1 MQTVSE
7 TRPSSIAGTWYE
19 GQPKRLAESVDSY
32 LNRAKIE
39 TIQGKVIGL
48 VAPHAGHR
56 YSGPVAGYAFA
67 AARGLSPRL
76 VAVIAPMH
84 HPYPHPLITTAHA
97 FYHTPLGGIPVA
109 RPLLEALSKKLEQT
123 LGYGLTPV
131 ANDPEHALEIELP
144 FLQRALSAPF
154 ELIPLMLRQ
163 QDARTARIL
172 GQTLADLLRGQDCLL
187 VASTDLSHFY
197 DQATAK
203 KLDSAMLEAA
213 QTFDPEQLFAVE
225 RSGKGEACGLG
236 ALAATLWAAQSLG
249 ADSVEILNYATS
261 GDTSGDYERVVG
273 YGAGVIIEKPAQA

>member
-1 MQTVSE
+1 MHTVSE
-7 TRPSSIAGTWYE
+7 ARPSSIAGTWYE
-19 GQPKRLAESVDSY
+19 GQPQRLAESVDSY

-84 HPYPHPLITTAHA
+84 HPYPYPIITSAHA
-97 FYHTPLGGIPVA
+97 FYRTPLGDIPVA
-109 RPLLEALSKKLEQT
+109 HPLLEALSKKLEQA
-123 LGYGLTPV
+123 LGYGLIPV

-163 QDARTARIL
+163 QDSHTARIL
-172 GQTLADLLRGQDCLL
+172 GQALADLLRGQDCLL

-197 DQATAK
+197 DQRTAQ
-203 KLDSAMLEAA
+203 KLDSAMLEAT
-213 QTFDPEQLFAVE
+213 QTLDPDQLFAAE
-225 RSGKGEACGLG
+225 HSGKGEACGIG

-249 ADSVEILNYATS
+249 ADAVKILNYATS
-261 GDTSGDYERVVG
+261 GDVSGDYERVVG
-273 YGAGVIIEKPAQA
+273 YGAGVITLAATS